1 MAPTENTGGAAPA
14 ANSTTATTKK
24 KKSKRN
30 KKRIGNNF
38 KGDATADSVLYNKVI
53 TPGKDQAA
61 QIINLEAA
69 LSSHIGKEKF
79 PDWAESIRNNTR
91 KTRADFMP
99 AAVNKLNYGA
109 FDNAGVFVFNGANAT
124 ERYEQEQDFD
134 MNKKI
139 WESEQREGIRKWNK
153 YQEHSE
159 ALFLTIKGQ
168 IDRALWDRTMDDA
181 QFAAVE
187 AGKCPI
193 ALLNLIKNRC
203 TGAVAGLWEPLAIM
217 KQLIT
222 STNAYQRPKGC
233 PAMSI
238 GDYKR
243 SVESN
248 VATACRMG
256 GDFAYGTKLME
267 LVLNEQN
274 PVITL
279 AQYFALAPVDK
290 RPYDILYEDAI
301 VAIIITKG
309 CMYSSLREFLAQQ
322 ELSGNSA
329 YSLQSN
335 ELVEMINSG
344 NFAPDPPWVHKNQ
357 KNKQNK
363 GNNEETVGAVITHE
377 TETDSEDSESDT
389 ESEGDSDEE
398 NESEGESEE
407 ESEDENEIVSEDTG
421 DTNRSTRTA
430 RFEHILACIESG
442 KNGDG
447 SEYNTDITEEE
458 YYSQCDGFGQV
469 IAAVIE
475 DDRIQEA
482 PANYQGDI
490 PVPSYDDD
498 DYNISR
504 PINLL
509 SGEFESVRNMYQDEK
524 YHSLTYQDR
533 RQLEFKFFT
542 GSTCPLMLHEV
553 GDPATL
559 YPEVARE
566 HARRR
571 GVDPEAMAKSGP
583 NGHDSLQI
591 VLDRVSELMSLD
603 HPKMKLDRG
612 YSSRLF
618 SRLQHKSKVKIT
630 DADGLRSRTQEIAN
644 NRSEITEFM
653 ASILPEGQKEP
664 DPREWF
670 YLKGCSR
677 DMCDRYDWDHEY
689 FQRMSARWHGDCLA
703 EYKKIR
709 DAEFVGAVI
718 VNMPPNLSGD
728 ASSSDDE
735 SMPGLEDRALDDWSS
750 VSSADSDD
758 DDSIYTDGEMTG
770 WKHQSIL
777 EIISGQRHGTLKE
790 RSAAKNSEHRL
801 GMGTPV
807 LFNYAILKGSRP
819 KKARVTADFR

>member
-30 KKRIGNNF
+30 KKNKVGNSF

-99 AAVNKLNYGA
+99 ATVNKLSYGSFNNAGA
-109 FDNAGVFVFNGANAT
+109 FEFDGANPT
-124 ERYEQEQDFD
+124 ERYESEQEYDVD
-134 MNKKI
+134 KKI

-168 IDRALWDRTMDDA
+168 IDKALWDRTMDDA

-222 STNAYQRPKGC
+222 TTNGYQRPKGS
-233 PAMSI
+233 PAMTI

-256 GDFAYGTKLME
+256 GEFTFGTKLME
-267 LVLNEQN
+267 LVLDSVQ

-279 AQYFALAPVDK
+279 AQYFVLAPADK
-290 RPYDILYEDAI
+290 RPYEVLYEDAI

-309 CMYSSLREFLAQQ
+309 CMYSSLREWLAQQ
-322 ELSGNSA
+322 EMSGNSA

-357 KNKQNK
+357 KNKNK
-363 GNNEETVGAVITHE
+363 SNNEETVGAVITHE
-377 TETDSEDSESDT
+377 TETDSEDSESG
-389 ESEGDSDEE
+389 SEEDSDKE
-398 NESEGESEE
+398 NESEDESEE

-421 DTNRSTRTA
+421 ERSKSPRTT
-430 RFEHILACIESG
+430 RFEHMLACIESG
-442 KNGDG
+442 QNGDG
-447 SEYNTDITEEE
+447 SEYDADITEEE
-458 YYSQCDGFGQV
+458 YYNQCDEFGQV

-475 DDRIQEA
+475 NDVIQVA
-482 PANYQGDI
+482 AADYQGEI
-490 PVPSYDDD
+490 PVASYEDDN
-498 DYNISR
+498 YNITR
-504 PINLL
+504 PIDLM

-524 YHSLTYQDR
+524 
-533 RQLEFKFFT
+533 
-542 GSTCPLMLHEV
+542 
-553 GDPATL
+553 
-559 YPEVARE
+559 
-566 HARRR
+566 
-571 GVDPEAMAKSGP
+571 
-583 NGHDSLQI
+583 
-591 VLDRVSELMSLD
+591 
-603 HPKMKLDRG
+603 
-612 YSSRLF
+612 
-618 SRLQHKSKVKIT
+618 
-630 DADGLRSRTQEIAN
+630 
-644 NRSEITEFM
+644 
-653 ASILPEGQKEP
+653 
-664 DPREWF
+664 
-670 YLKGCSR
+670 
-677 DMCDRYDWDHEY
+677 
-689 FQRMSARWHGDCLA
+689 
-703 EYKKIR
+703 
-709 DAEFVGAVI
+709 
-718 VNMPPNLSGD
+718 
-728 ASSSDDE
+728 
-735 SMPGLEDRALDDWSS
+735 
-750 VSSADSDD
+750 
-758 DDSIYTDGEMTG
+758 
-770 WKHQSIL
+770 
-777 EIISGQRHGTLKE
+777 
-790 RSAAKNSEHRL
+790 
-801 GMGTPV
+801 
-807 LFNYAILKGSRP
+807 
-819 KKARVTADFR
+819 

>member
-30 KKRIGNNF
+30 KKNKVGNNF

-99 AAVNKLNYGA
+99 ATVNKLSYGSFNRADA
-109 FDNAGVFVFNGANAT
+109 FEFDGANAS
-124 ERYEQEQDFD
+124 ERFESEQEYDVD
-134 MNKKI
+134 KKI
-139 WESEQREGIRKWNK
+139 WESEQREGVRKWGK

-168 IDRALWDRTMDDA
+168 IDKALWDRTMDDA

-193 ALLNLIKNRC
+193 ELLNLIKNRC

-222 STNAYQRPKGC
+222 TTNGYQRPKGST
-233 PAMSI
+233 AMTI

-256 GDFAYGTKLME
+256 GEFAFGTKLME
-267 LVLNEQN
+267 LVLDSVQ

-279 AQYFALAPVDK
+279 AQYFVLAPANK
-290 RPYDILYEDAI
+290 RPYEVLYEDAI

-309 CMYSSLREFLAQQ
+309 CMYSSLREWLAQQ
-322 ELSGNSA
+322 EMSGNSA

-357 KNKQNK
+357 KNKNK
-363 GNNEETVGAVITHE
+363 SNNEETVGAVITHE
-377 TETDSEDSESDT
+377 TETDSEDSESG
-389 ESEGDSDEE
+389 SEEDSDKE
-398 NESEGESEE
+398 NESEDESEE

-421 DTNRSTRTA
+421 ERSKSPRTT

-442 KNGDG
+442 QNGDG
-447 SEYNTDITEEE
+447 SEYNADITEEE
-458 YYSQCDGFGQV
+458 YYDQCDEFGRV

-475 DDRIQEA
+475 NDVIQIA
-482 PANYQGDI
+482 TADYQGEI
-490 PVPSYDDD
+490 PVASYEDDN
-498 DYNISR
+498 YNITR
-504 PINLL
+504 PIDLM
-509 SGEFESVRNMYQDEK
+509 SGEFESVRNMYYHDEK
-524 YHSLTYQDR
+524 YNSLTYEDR

-542 GSTCPLMLHEV
+542 GSTCPLMLRQV

-559 YPEVARE
+559 YAEVARE
-566 HARRR
+566 HARRI
-571 GVDPEAMAKSGP
+571 GVDPEAMAKNGP
-583 NGHDSLQI
+583 NGHDSLL
-591 VLDRVSELMSLD
+591 VVCDRVGELLALES
-603 HPKMKLDRG
+603 PKIER
-612 YSSRLF
+612 Y
-618 SRLQHKSKVKIT
+618 KI
-630 DADGLRSRTQEIAN
+630 
-644 NRSEITEFM
+644 
-653 ASILPEGQKEP
+653 
-664 DPREWF
+664 
-670 YLKGCSR
+670 Y
-677 DMCDRYDWDHEY
+677 
-689 FQRMSARWHGDCLA
+689 
-703 EYKKIR
+703 
-709 DAEFVGAVI
+709 
-718 VNMPPNLSGD
+718 
-728 ASSSDDE
+728 
-735 SMPGLEDRALDDWSS
+735 
-750 VSSADSDD
+750 
-758 DDSIYTDGEMTG
+758 
-770 WKHQSIL
+770 
-777 EIISGQRHGTLKE
+777 
-790 RSAAKNSEHRL
+790 
-801 GMGTPV
+801 
-807 LFNYAILKGSRP
+807 
-819 KKARVTADFR
+819 